1 MNYNGFLILT
11 DIDGTL
17 TPRAGEVAP
26 ENTEAIEYF
35 KANGGLFTFA
45 TGRMP
50 EYLSRFPFRANA
62 PIVTTN
68 GTLMCDGNGKTL
80 WEKTMGT
87 EECTEILRR
96 IVDRHPG
103 VTTVQRCYNRNGELI
118 IEFLPPQESLR
129 SFADG
134 CPTYKTVFINEDE
147 ASALRLMADL
157 IEHYGDRF
165 ALDRSWPVGL
175 EMHHKDSGKGACVA
189 ILRQMYPQVHTIITA
204 GDYENDITMLR
215 AADVGCAVEN
225 AIPAVK
231 EAADRVIVHCDQHA
245 IAHIIHTVIPELVEN
260 GKV

>member
-26 ENTEAIEYF
+26 ENTDAIEYF

-50 EYLSRFPFRANA
+50 DYLSRFPFRANA

-68 GTLMCDGNGKTL
+68 GTLMCDENGKIL
-80 WEKTMGT
+80 WEKTMT
-87 EECTEILRR
+87 TKVCSEVLRHILAH
-96 IVDRHPG
+96 HPG
-103 VTTVQRCYNRNGELI
+103 VKTVQRCSSHAGELH
-118 IEFLPPQESLR
+118 IEFLPPKESLL
-129 SFADG
+129 SFEDG
-134 CPTYKTVFINEDE
+134 HPTYKTVFICEEED
-147 ASALRLMADL
+147 AALRLMADL
-157 IEHYGDRF
+157 IERFGDRF
-165 ALDRSWPVGL
+165 AFDRSWPVGL
-175 EMHHKDSGKGACVA
+175 EMHHKDSGKGACVE
-189 ILRQMYPQVHTIITA
+189 ILRQMFPQVHTIITA

-215 AADVGCAVEN
+215 AADVGCAVAN

-231 EAADRVIVHCDQHA
+231 EAADRVIVHCDEHA

-260 GKV
+260 GTV